1 MHNPFYKKTKEKNMQ
16 AIAILGAGNLG
27 LAMCAHLALEGYS
40 IRLWN
45 RTRSNIRKLQE
56 TRSIHCTGA
65 VNGTAELQL
74 VTDNMEEALE
84 GVKLIL
90 ITTPADSHREIA
102 QIMAPYFT
110 DSKTVVLNPGR
121 TFGVIE
127 VEHILSKY
135 NVPLMPLVSET
146 QTVVY
151 TCRKTADDAVV
162 IISLKE
168 QVLISTRH
176 NSDSKNL
183 LEQLPSCL
191 GKQLVVADNILQT
204 SLGNIG
210 AILHCVPTLL
220 NTGWIENNKVDFKYY
235 YDGITPTIAGY
246 LERLDRER
254 QEIGS
259 CFNIELESIADWMRR
274 SYRIKGKNLFEC
286 LQNNIYYQTIE
297 APSSLRHRYLFE
309 DIPCGLVPFEA
320 LGTLAGIKMT
330 FIPEVIDMA
339 THLLDYDFRANGR
352 TLERLGFENPTV
364 KKILEEMIPEHSVS

>member
-1 MHNPFYKKTKEKNMQ
+1 MQ
-16 AIAILGAGNLG
+16 VIAVLGAGNLG
-27 LAMCAHLALEGYS
+27 LAMSAHLALEGYS
-40 IRLWN
+40 VHLWN
-45 RTRSNIRKLQE
+45 RTKSKIKRLQE
-56 TRSIHCTGA
+56 TKSIHCTGA

-74 VTDNMEEALE
+74 VTDNIEEALE
-84 GVKLIL
+84 GVNLIL
-90 ITTPADSHREIA
+90 VTTPADSHREIA
-102 QIMAPYFT
+102 KIMAQYLT
-110 DSKTVVLNPGR
+110 DMKTVVLNPGR

-127 VEHILSKY
+127 VEYILSKY
-135 NVPLMPLVSET
+135 NVPIMPLVSET

-176 NSDSKNL
+176 NNDSKNL
-183 LEQLPSCL
+183 FEQLPPCL
-191 GKQLVVADNILQT
+191 GKQLSVADNLLQT

-235 YDGITPTIAGY
+235 YDGITPTIAKY

-254 QEIGS
+254 QEIGVR
-259 CFNIELESIADWMRR
+259 FNIKLESIAEWMRR

-320 LGTLAGIKMT
+320 LGELAGVKMT
-330 FIPEVIDMA
+330 FIPEIIDLA

-352 TLERLGFENPTV
+352 TLERLGFVNPTV
-364 KKILEEMIPEHSVS
+364 QQIIQEMAPEHSIS

>member
-1 MHNPFYKKTKEKNMQ
+1 MQ
-16 AIAILGAGNLG
+16 TIAVLGAGNLG
-27 LAMCAHLALEGYS
+27 LAMSAHLALEGYS
-40 IRLWN
+40 VRLWN
-45 RTRSNIRKLQE
+45 RTKSKISRLQE

-74 VTDNMEEALE
+74 VTDNIEEALE

-102 QIMAPYFT
+102 QIIAQHLT
-110 DSKTVVLNPGR
+110 DLKTVVLNPGR
-121 TFGVIE
+121 TFGVVE
-127 VEHILSKY
+127 VEHILSEY
-135 NVPLMPLVSET
+135 NVPVMPLVSET

-176 NSDSKNL
+176 ASDSKNL
-183 LEQLPSCL
+183 LDQLPTCL
-191 GKQLVVADNILQT
+191 GKQLIIADSLWQT

-235 YDGITPTIAGY
+235 YDGITPTIAKY

-259 CFNIELESIADWMRR
+259 RFNIKLESIADWMRR
-274 SYRIKGKNLFEC
+274 SYGIKGGNLFEC

-297 APSSLRHRYLFE
+297 APGSLRHRYLFE
-309 DIPCGLVPFEA
+309 DIPCGLVPLEA
-320 LGTLAGIKMT
+320 LGKLAGVKMT
-330 FIPEVIDMA
+330 FIPEIIDLA
-339 THLLDYDFRANGR
+339 GHLMDYDFRANGR
-352 TLERLGFENPTV
+352 TLERLGFKNPTV
-364 KKILEEMIPEHSVS
+364 QKILQEMTPEHSIS